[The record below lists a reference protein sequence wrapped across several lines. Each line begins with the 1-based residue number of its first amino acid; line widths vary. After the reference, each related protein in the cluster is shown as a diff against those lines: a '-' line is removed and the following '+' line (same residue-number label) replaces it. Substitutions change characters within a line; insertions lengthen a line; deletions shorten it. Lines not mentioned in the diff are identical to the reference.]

1 MIKFFRKIR
10 YDLMEKNKTGKYL
23 KYAIGEIVLVVIGIL
38 IALSINT
45 WNQNRLNKILEQELL
60 SNLLNDVEAD
70 IQNLKYQDSVLA
82 LAVFSKLRLKYFIEG
97 GEIPEDSIFYYL
109 SLTGPTNLFNPTKI
123 TYDEMK
129 NSGAFKVITS
139 KEMRR
144 EIAILYRQYERV
156 EDAEETYVNLQSI
169 SRNIR
174 IEDFS
179 TGSLSRIG
187 TGYIRDRDQVLDQ
200 IKTNRRFIN
209 ALDTNF
215 SNGLSNTYNITLEKV
230 EIFKSKLI
238 TYLNL

>member
-1 MIKFFRKIR
+1 
-10 YDLMEKNKTGKYL
+10 MEQNKTGKYL

-38 IALSINT
+38 IALQINN
-45 WNQNRLNKILEQELL
+45 WNERRLNKILEQELL

-82 LAVFSKLRLKYFIEG
+82 LALFSKLRLNNYIK
-97 GEIPEDSIFYYL
+97 GEEISEDSIFYYL
-109 SLTGPTNLFNPTKI
+109 SHTGPTSRFNPTKI

-129 NSGAFKVITS
+129 SSDALKAISNKQI
-139 KEMRR
+139 RR

-156 EDAEETYVNLQSI
+156 EDAEETYINLQSI

-179 TGSLSRIG
+179 TGSLSTIG
-187 TGYIRDRDQVLDQ
+187 RGDIRDRDQVLDQ
-200 IKTNRRFIN
+200 IKTNSRFIN
-209 ALDTNF
+209 ALDTNY
-215 SNGLSNTYNITLEKV
+215 SGNLGSRYNETLEKV

-238 TYLNL
+238 TYLNQ

>member
-10 YDLMEKNKTGKYL
+10 YNLMGENKTGKYL
-23 KYAIGEIVLVVIGIL
+23 KYAIGEIILVVIGIL

-82 LAVFSKLRLKYFIEG
+82 LALFSKRRLENYIEG
-97 GEIPEDSIFYYL
+97 EEISEDSIFYYL
-109 SLTGPTNLFNPTKI
+109 SRTGPTSRFNPTKI

-129 NSGAFKVITS
+129 SSDALKAIGNKQI
-139 KEMRR
+139 RR

-156 EDAEETYVNLQSI
+156 EDAEETYINLQSI

-179 TGSLSRIG
+179 TGSLSTIG
-187 TGYIRDRDQVLDQ
+187 RGDIRDRDQVLDQ
-200 IKTNRRFIN
+200 IKTNHRFIN
-209 ALDTNF
+209 ALDTNY
-215 SNGLSNTYNITLEKV
+215 SGNLGNTYNESLEKV

-238 TYLNL
+238 TYLNQ

>member
-10 YDLMEKNKTGKYL
+10 YNLMETGKTGKYL
-23 KYAIGEIVLVVIGIL
+23 KYAIGEIILVVIGIL

-45 WNQNRLNKILEQELL
+45 WNQNRLNKILEHELL

-82 LAVFSKLRLKYFIEG
+82 LALLSKNRLLFHIKGE
-97 GEIPEDSIFYYL
+97 EIPEDSIFYYL
-109 SLTGPTNLFNPTKI
+109 SRTGPTSLFNSTKI

-129 NSGAFKVITS
+129 NSDAFKVIGS
-139 KEMRR
+139 KEIRR

-156 EDAEETYVNLQSI
+156 EDAEKTYIDLQSI

-187 TGYIRDRDQVLDQ
+187 VGDIQDKDQVLKQ

-209 ALDTNF
+209 ALNTNY
-215 SNGLSNTYNITLEKV
+215 SGNLSNTYNITLEKV
-230 EIFKSKLI
+230 KKFKSKLT
-238 TYLNL
+238 TYLNQ